1 MRLRPIAALIAAPL
15 VAAVVIGVAVG
26 WWVAAPKAVTLVS
39 GTALEAPRAIGAF
52 RLTDH
57 RGREF
62 TTESLRG
69 GWSLVFAGFTHCPDA
84 CPTTLAMLNS
94 MEKRLRA
101 NGGAIQVVF
110 LSVDPA
116 RDTTARL
123 AAYVGH
129 FNPRF
134 VAVTGARADID
145 ALSRDLG
152 IGYVQNPGVGS
163 DYTVDHSAALVLIDP
178 RARVAGHFRPP
189 HDPAALAADLVALTV
204 GAG

>member
-1 MRLRPIAALIAAPL
+1 MRTRTITALV
-15 VAAVVIGVAVG
+15 VAATVIGVATA
-26 WWVAAPKAVTLVS
+26 WWVTARQPVVLAS
-39 GTALEAPRAIGAF
+39 GTALESPRRIGAF

-62 TTESLRG
+62 TPESLRG

-84 CPTTLAMLNS
+84 CPTTLAMLNA
-94 MEKRLRA
+94 MDDRLRA
-101 NGGAIQVVF
+101 NGGAVQVVF

-116 RDTTARL
+116 RDTAERL
-123 AAYVGH
+123 AGYVGH

-134 VAVTGARADID
+134 VAVTGARTEID
-145 ALSRDLG
+145 SLCRDLG
-152 IGYVQNPGVGS
+152 IAYVQNPGAGG

-178 RARVAGHFRPP
+178 RARVAGYFRPP
-189 HDPAALAADLVALTV
+189 HDPAALASDLAALTG